1 MATPGPA
8 RDWSAAARFYEYTQ
22 AADPPL
28 PAVPVAF
35 FAPEQHASG
44 ATRVM
49 PWDLSAAMGCPGP
62 ATAPGLLASFVRITA
77 GASLRTA
84 PQASSQLFYV
94 IAGGGLSHIGGES
107 LAWGA
112 GDVFTLPAPGQA
124 EHAAGQD
131 SVLYWIHD
139 GPLLA
144 YLGAAPAQPR
154 FGATLYTRARIAQ
167 EVARV
172 RAEPGAQ
179 RRNRLGVI
187 FGNSASEQTMTV
199 THGLWSL
206 FNVLPAGV
214 VQKPHRHNSVALDL
228 CIAAGPGVYS
238 LMSRAISPDGSLID
252 PIRADWRPGG
262 AFVTPPGWW
271 HSHHNESQADA
282 EVLPVQDAGL
292 HTYLRTLDIQ
302 FSR

>member
-35 FAPEQHASG
+35 FPPAQHAGG

-49 PWDLSAAMGCPGP
+49 PWDLSGAMGRPGP
-62 ATAPGLLASFVRITA
+62 ATAPGLLASFVRIVA
-77 GASLRTA
+77 GDQLRTA
-84 PQASSQLFYV
+84 PLASSQLFYV
-94 IAGGGLSHIGGES
+94 ISGAGRSQVAGEA
-107 LAWGA
+107 LAWSA

-124 EHAAGQD
+124 EHAAERD

-139 GPLLA
+139 EPLLT
-144 YLGAAPAQPR
+144 YLGAAPREAR
-154 FGATLYTRARIAQ
+154 FSATHYSRERIAQ

-187 FGNSASEQTMTV
+187 FGNTASAQTMTV
-199 THGLWSL
+199 THSLWSL

-228 CIAAGPGVYS
+228 CISAAPGTYS
-238 LMSRAISPDGSLID
+238 LMSRTIRADGSLVD
-252 PIRADWRPGG
+252 PLRADWQPGG

-271 HSHHNESQADA
+271 HSHHNESAVDA

-302 FSR
+302 FTR